1 MYYSPHS
8 WALLTLSVAC
18 CCCCFNSYVLLR
30 WVLLVLCVCV
40 CVCECCCCMCYVL
53 LHNCTFEIT
62 LVTEYLNG
70 FALLSPQIHLLLVVE
85 TFFFAVVI
93 GRQTDGQTYRTDRRT
108 DDVTFVDFYFRCFV
122 LLLLPAKF
130 IMIRFGLF

>member
-1 MYYSPHS
+1 MLVYRICIIHPIAGLFSHSLSPAAVAAS
-8 WALLTLSVAC
+8 TLMFFCDEC
-18 CCCCFNSYVLLR
+18 CWF
-30 WVLLVLCVCV
+30 CV

-85 TFFFAVVI
+85 TFFFSLSLLDD
-93 GRQTDGQTYRTDRRT
+93 RRTDRRT
-108 DDVTFVDFYFRCFV
+108 GQIDGRTM
-122 LLLLPAKF
+122 LLLSIF
-130 IMIRFGLF
+130 ISDVLFCCLLNL